1 MIFLRIR
8 QLQLVHGPSCRTSRP
23 SIVIQDLL
31 LLGSVTT
38 LRVNNLHGSITVH
51 LIEVL
56 SYSIKTQLFVQL
68 RPQVNA
74 PLFFIAAA
82 TLSATSPTC
91 FLYATFQVQR
101 IPLRNSSTT
110 VQELRYFI
118 RRTHP
123 SAPCCR
129 STRCCRRG
137 ATTRCSPLLL
147 LRIPVHIFL
156 LRSATESSRSDDNF
170 STTAR

>member
-1 MIFLRIR
+1 MKSCLIRSKLNFLF
-8 QLQLVHGPSCRTSRP
+8 SSA
-23 SIVIQDLL
+23 
-31 LLGSVTT
+31 
-38 LRVNNLHGSITVH
+38 
-51 LIEVL
+51 
-56 SYSIKTQLFVQL
+56 
-68 RPQVNA
+68 PQVNA

-137 ATTRCSPLLL
+137 ATTRCSPPLFLRIL
-147 LRIPVHIFL
+147 LR
-156 LRSATESSRSDDNF
+156 TF
-170 STTAR
+170 STTVLETSLLQRVLVRTTVSVLRYGAVRVPVLHSILLVTVVFPL